1 MCSMLPQDWVV
12 QMGEMNTAFEG
23 LGAELS
29 WDRWE
34 TTELRRNTG
43 MSEGG
48 ERLSLLEV
56 HRQSRTFQLGLEV

>member
-1 MCSMLPQDWVV
+1 
-12 QMGEMNTAFEG
+12 MGEMNTAFEG

-48 ERLSLLEV
+48 EKLSLLEV